1 MPWDSASFEQ
11 LRSEVEA
18 SLRGARPPG
27 GVPFFVF
34 VYDPAEEVRCLRQFE
49 AAARAFQGAG
59 FPVQVVYLGHLL
71 ARILR
76 GTLYLGEAGR
86 RAEARDRTKLLRE
99 LARPKGLPAR
109 ITDALLE
116 GVEGIC
122 EPLRGGSQER
132 CAILLRAG
140 ALYPFVHVSQVLD
153 ALENRTGW
161 TVVVPFPG
169 GRHPEKPETLRF
181 LNETDGPYYRARI
194 IG

>member
-18 SLRGARPPG
+18 SVRGARPPG

-34 VYDPAEEVRCLRQFE
+34 VYDPAEEIPCLRRFE

-59 FPVQVVYLGHLL
+59 FQVQVVYLGRLL
-71 ARILR
+71 AGILR
-76 GTLYLGEAGR
+76 GTLYLGEAAR

-99 LARPKGLPAR
+99 LARPQGLPAR
-109 ITDALLE
+109 LTSALLE

-122 EPLRGGSQER
+122 EPLRGGSQQR

-140 ALYPFVHVSQVLD
+140 ALYPFVHVSQILD
-153 ALENRTGW
+153 GLENRTGW
-161 TVVVPFPG
+161 TVVVPFPA
-169 GRHPEKPETLRF
+169 GRHPERPETLRF